1 MDQIFI
7 ANPKGGCG
15 KTTIATQLAGYYA
28 NQGGAVLLV
37 DHDAQRS
44 SSDWLGSRP
53 ASCAPIRL
61 VASEVDEP
69 VDDVCADIVIHDMP
83 AAWDMDLVADIIG
96 EGDKV
101 LIPVLSSPTDI
112 KACLRFVMGLY
123 RSGVMESNIH
133 IGLVANRSRVKTRY
147 FQVLLEFVGRLE
159 LPLVASLR
167 DTQNYVKAMDRGLTI
182 FDLPPSRVAVDVEQ
196 WRPILKWLRTTRG
209 KVIKAKAPSYDCV
222 V

>member
-1 MDQIFI
+1 MNQIFI

-15 KTTIATQLAGYYA
+15 KTTIATQLAGYFA
-28 NQGGAVLLV
+28 NQGRGVLLV

-53 ASCAPIRL
+53 AVCAPINL
-61 VASEVDEP
+61 VASSVDVP
-69 VDDVCADIVIHDMP
+69 VDDGSADTIVHDMP
-83 AAWDMDLVADIIG
+83 AAWDMDHVADIIRD
-96 EGDKV
+96 GDKV

-123 RSGVMESNIH
+123 RSGVMESNIS
-133 IGLVANRSRVKTRY
+133 IGLVANRSRMKTRY

-182 FDLPPSRVAVDVEQ
+182 FDLPPSRVAADVEQ
-196 WRPILKWLRTTRG
+196 WQPIFEWLQATEH
-209 KVIKAKAPSYDCV
+209 
-222 V
+222 